1 MCHPIGSGASSIF
14 FSGSFFVFLFLLS
27 TVPPRAQAD
36 LPTKPTGNGLSSM
49 PTNSAREEARELH
62 HISAVELAWLVLHA
76 LEVHSLELHSLEV
89 HSLEVHSLDVHSL
102 FAMGMSG
109 GACPGLWLGRGACP
123 QPRAVRWFNH
133 WVQPSASLAT
143 EASNHSGGEEPP
155 IAAANAAAARAAGQ
169 AAGRAAFFCAFLAF
183 LAFPF
188 AIRINLLCA
197 FLAFLALLLAL

>member
-76 LEVHSLELHSLEV
+76 LEVHCLKCLSLEAHSLELHSLKLRSQEV
-89 HSLEVHSLDVHSL
+89 HSLEVHIV
-102 FAMGMSG
+102 FVMGVSE
-109 GACPGLWLGRGACP
+109 GACPGAWLGRSVCLGASRS
-123 QPRAVRWFNH
+123 RAR
-133 WVQPSASLAT
+133 SLMT
-143 EASNHSGGEEPP
+143 EARNHFGGEEPP
-155 IAAANAAAARAAGQ
+155 IAGTSAAAARAAAR
-169 AAGRAAFFCAFLAF
+169 AAGRAAAWA
-183 LAFPF
+183 ARR
-188 AIRINLLCA
+188 ATS
-197 FLAFLALLLAL
+197 LAL

>member
-1 MCHPIGSGASSIF
+1 MCHPTGSGASSIF

-27 TVPPRAQAD
+27 SVPPRAQAD

-89 HSLEVHSLDVHSL
+89 HSLEAHSLDVHSL

-109 GACPGLWLGRGACP
+109 GACPGLW
-123 QPRAVRWFNH
+123 QSVRRLHQNH
-133 WVQPSASLAT
+133 P
-143 EASNHSGGEEPP
+143 
-155 IAAANAAAARAAGQ
+155 AANNYSEPLWRLKQVVNRA
-169 AAGRAAFFCAFLAF
+169 L
-183 LAFPF
+183 
-188 AIRINLLCA
+188 
-197 FLAFLALLLAL
+197 